1 MSDISEQNKNLADSE
16 LDEYGVWVKNQPQTA
31 PEEEI
36 PISDDEEKL
45 DSALPG
51 FSFLDNL
58 DTSETPVKAEDAP
71 DGEISLD
78 EFITDGFSD
87 GSAEDK
93 PAEEITQAAES
104 EKPQESV
111 PVAEEKEDELPDGE
125 IDLDSFMGSSD
136 SPAGDSSE
144 ESHSSG
150 TQDVDLSEF
159 GLDGDIPLDAF
170 MDMPSENAPEKNDTV
185 EDSEP
190 LEIDL
195 SFSDEPVAQTEEDVQ
210 EETVF
215 DDFAGTELAGQTED
229 SPKEEET
236 EDFDALFDS
245 IVDETPEQTESV
257 PVVPE
262 VSSDFSDDTQT
273 VDLSEFGLDDDDSNQ
288 NPVLGNEKEK
298 VSEGPVDYVMNV
310 DIDDS
315 DGTEKDTQSAAASVE
330 TDDEDDNVIIEMDET
345 AESVG
350 DKKNDEDFGAPD
362 SDFDI
367 DSILNSVQDEGGN
380 TVDLSS
386 AADTS
391 SKTEDA
397 PEDKFALPAEETAVS
412 EDGLAIPEEPA
423 VVEDDFTLPV
433 EEPVAGADEFALP
446 EADSDSTE
454 EEPAVSED
462 ELAIPEE
469 PAVVEDDF
477 TLPEEETSINE
488 DEIVLP
494 EEENSAGEEE
504 SEVTEEEPV
513 LDEEDNAFKIDD
525 FASGEE
531 ESALKDKDTASGNES
546 VDIDDFMMGEGFTDG
561 GFGVTGPYDEEGN
574 QIHPIPTD
582 DDEEDAVVAAED
594 SDEPQLAD
602 ASVQAEEYEVTAD
615 DTAVAEENAES
626 AVEEYEESEE
636 TPAEE
641 SVAEPDE
648 TVPEETYS
656 VFEKKE
662 DDVTEDKLN
671 TMEPVED
678 INGTAILKQIS
689 AELANLRNEISSLKT
704 EFEDLKKNP
713 PKAEVA
719 EPEQSVGTETAVPE
733 ENAEQVAEVSD
744 TVSSDGGFFSESDED
759 DTIAL
764 SGDELNNILTSAQF
778 TAENIEPQNPNLD
791 EPVDFGGKEL
801 EEPVF
806 DETEPE
812 QEKTEENI
820 PDEISVPKADDIL
833 VESSATDMMDAPVRT
848 DETVSAE
855 PQDFSAEPEEVESIE
870 ETEPVEEAESA
881 EEPEVISEDIPE
893 AQETAYSSAEE
904 TVEEETVE
912 EETVEEETEQ
922 QPQETGLESLS
933 KPIDVFKED
942 DEVLEKGIGE
952 EPVDEVFS
960 NWQSKDETPDTE
972 EVPETE
978 DVADKEE
985 IPAPV
990 AEEKNDDSSDIP
1002 SDMKQEIKSVLSYMD
1017 QLLENLPEEKIAEF
1031 ARSEQFETYKKLF
1044 AELGL
1049 S

>member
-45 DSALPG
+45 DSALPD

-93 PAEEITQAAES
+93 PAKEITQAAES

-111 PVAEEKEDELPDGE
+111 PVAEKKEDELPDGE

-136 SPAGDSSE
+136 SPAGDSSK

-170 MDMPSENAPEKNDTV
+170 MDMPSESAPEKNDTV

-190 LEIDL
+190 LDIDL
-195 SFSDEPVAQTEEDVQ
+195 SFSDEPAAQTEEDVQ
-210 EETVF
+210 KETVF
-215 DDFAGTELAGQTED
+215 DDFAGTELAGQTKD

-245 IVDETPEQTESV
+245 IVDETPEQKERV

-262 VSSDFSDDTQT
+262 ASSDFSDDTQT

-310 DIDDS
+310 DTDDS

-345 AESVG
+345 AKPAG

-362 SDFDI
+362 NDFDI

-386 AADTS
+386 VADTS

-412 EDGLAIPEEPA
+412 A
-423 VVEDDFTLPV
+423 DDFTLPV
-433 EEPVAGADEFALP
+433 EEPAAGADEFTLP
-446 EADSDSTE
+446 EADANATE

-469 PAVVEDDF
+469 PAVVEDNF
-477 TLPEEETSINE
+477 TLPEEETSVNE

-494 EEENSAGEEE
+494 KEENSAGEKE
-504 SEVTEEEPV
+504 SEVTKEEPV
-513 LDEEDNAFKIDD
+513 LDDEK
-525 FASGEE
+525 
-531 ESALKDKDTASGNES
+531 ESALKDENTASGNES
-546 VDIDDFMMGEGFTDG
+546 VDIDDFMNGEGFTDG

-582 DDEEDAVVAAED
+582 DDEEDVAAED

-602 ASVQAEEYEVTAD
+602 ASVLAEEYEITAD
-615 DTAVAEENAES
+615 DTAVAKENAES
-626 AVEEYEESEE
+626 AVEESEE
-636 TPAEE
+636 TSAEE
-641 SVAEPDE
+641 SAESTENAKYSVEENDSKTQE

-678 INGTAILKQIS
+678 ISGAAILKQIS

-719 EPEQSVGTETAVPE
+719 EVEQSVGTETAVPE

-778 TAENIEPQNPNLD
+778 TAENIEPQNPDLD

-806 DETEPE
+806 DETKPE
-812 QEKTEENI
+812 QEETEENI

-833 VESSATDMMDAPVRT
+833 VESSATDIMDAPVRT
-848 DETVSAE
+848 DETVVTE
-855 PQDFSAEPEEVESIE
+855 PQDFSAEPEKVESAE
-870 ETEPVEEAESA
+870 EAEPVEEAGSA
-881 EEPEVISEDIPE
+881 EKPEVISEDIPE

-904 TVEEETVE
+904 TVEK
-912 EETVEEETEQ
+912 ETEQ

-952 EPVDEVFS
+952 EPVGEVFS

-972 EVPETE
+972 DIPETE
-978 DVADKEE
+978 DVADKKE
-985 IPAPV
+985 IPAPA

>member
-31 PEEEI
+31 PKEEI

-45 DSALPG
+45 DSALPD

-58 DTSETPVKAEDAP
+58 DTSEPPVKAEDAP

-93 PAEEITQAAES
+93 PAKEITQAAES

-111 PVAEEKEDELPDGE
+111 PVAEKKEDELPDGE

-136 SPAGDSSE
+136 SPAGDSSK

-170 MDMPSENAPEKNDTV
+170 MDMPSESAPEKNDTV

-190 LEIDL
+190 LDIDL
-195 SFSDEPVAQTEEDVQ
+195 SFSDEPAAQTEEDVQ
-210 EETVF
+210 KETVF
-215 DDFAGTELAGQTED
+215 DDFAGTELAGQTKD

-236 EDFDALFDS
+236 EDFDALFDN
-245 IVDETPEQTESV
+245 IVDETPEQKESV

-262 VSSDFSDDTQT
+262 ASSDFSNDTQT

-310 DIDDS
+310 DTDDS

-345 AESVG
+345 AKPAG

-362 SDFDI
+362 NDFDI

-412 EDGLAIPEEPA
+412 A
-423 VVEDDFTLPV
+423 DDFTLPV
-433 EEPVAGADEFALP
+433 EEPAAGADEFTLP
-446 EADSDSTE
+446 EADANATE

-469 PAVVEDDF
+469 PAVVEDNF
-477 TLPEEETSINE
+477 TLPEEETSVNE

-494 EEENSAGEEE
+494 KEENSAGEEE

-513 LDEEDNAFKIDD
+513 LDEADNAFKIDD
-525 FASGEE
+525 FAPGEK
-531 ESALKDKDTASGNES
+531 ESALKDEDTASGNES
-546 VDIDDFMMGEGFTDG
+546 VDIDDFMNGEGFTDG

-582 DDEEDAVVAAED
+582 DDEEDVAAED

-602 ASVQAEEYEVTAD
+602 ASVLAEEYEITAD
-615 DTAVAEENAES
+615 DTAVAKENAES
-626 AVEEYEESEE
+626 AVEESEE

-641 SVAEPDE
+641 SAAEPDE

-678 INGTAILKQIS
+678 INGAAILKQIS

-719 EPEQSVGTETAVPE
+719 EVEQPVGTETAVPE

-778 TAENIEPQNPNLD
+778 TAENIEPQNPDLD

-812 QEKTEENI
+812 QEETEENI

-848 DETVSAE
+848 DETVTTE
-855 PQDFSAEPEEVESIE
+855 PQNFSAEPEEVESAE
-870 ETEPVEEAESA
+870 KAELVEEAESA
-881 EEPEVISEDIPE
+881 EKPEVISEDIPE

-904 TVEEETVE
+904 TVEK
-912 EETVEEETEQ
+912 ETEQ

-952 EPVDEVFS
+952 EPVGEVFS

-972 EVPETE
+972 DVPETE
-978 DVADKEE
+978 DVADKKE
-985 IPAPV
+985 IPAPA

>member
-45 DSALPG
+45 DSALPD

-93 PAEEITQAAES
+93 PAKEITQAAES

-111 PVAEEKEDELPDGE
+111 PVAEKKEDELPDGE

-136 SPAGDSSE
+136 SPAGDSSK

-170 MDMPSENAPEKNDTV
+170 MDMPSESAPEKNDTV

-190 LEIDL
+190 LDIDL
-195 SFSDEPVAQTEEDVQ
+195 SFSDEPAAQTEEDAQ

-215 DDFAGTELAGQTED
+215 DDFAGTELAGQTKD

-236 EDFDALFDS
+236 EDFDALFDN
-245 IVDETPEQTESV
+245 IVDETPEQKESV

-262 VSSDFSDDTQT
+262 ASSDFSDDTQT

-310 DIDDS
+310 DTDDS

-330 TDDEDDNVIIEMDET
+330 TDDEDDNVTIEMDET
-345 AESVG
+345 AKPAG

-362 SDFDI
+362 NDFDI

-391 SKTEDA
+391 SKTENA

-412 EDGLAIPEEPA
+412 
-423 VVEDDFTLPV
+423 
-433 EEPVAGADEFALP
+433 ADEFTLP
-446 EADSDSTE
+446 EADANATE
-454 EEPAVSED
+454 EEPAVSKD

-469 PAVVEDDF
+469 PAVVEDNF
-477 TLPEEETSINE
+477 TLPEEETSVNE

-513 LDEEDNAFKIDD
+513 LDEADNAFKIDD
-525 FASGEE
+525 FAPGEK
-531 ESALKDKDTASGNES
+531 ESALKDEDTASGNES
-546 VDIDDFMMGEGFTDG
+546 VDIDDFMNGEGFTDG

-582 DDEEDAVVAAED
+582 DDEEDVAAED

-602 ASVQAEEYEVTAD
+602 ASVLAEEYEITAD
-615 DTAVAEENAES
+615 DTAVAKENAES
-626 AVEEYEESEE
+626 AVEESEE
-636 TPAEE
+636 THAEE
-641 SVAEPDE
+641 SAESTENTKYSVEENDSETQE

-678 INGTAILKQIS
+678 INGAAILKQIS

-719 EPEQSVGTETAVPE
+719 EVEQPVGTETAVPE

-778 TAENIEPQNPNLD
+778 TAENIEPQNPDLD

-812 QEKTEENI
+812 QEETEENI

-848 DETVSAE
+848 DETVVTE
-855 PQDFSAEPEEVESIE
+855 PQDFSAEPEKVESAE
-870 ETEPVEEAESA
+870 EAEPVEEAGSA
-881 EEPEVISEDIPE
+881 EKPEVISEDIPE
-893 AQETAYSSAEE
+893 AQETAYSSAED
-904 TVEEETVE
+904 TVEK
-912 EETVEEETEQ
+912 ETEQ

-952 EPVDEVFS
+952 EPVGEVFS
-960 NWQSKDETPDTE
+960 NWQSKDETP
-972 EVPETE
+972 ETE
-978 DVADKEE
+978 DVPETKDVADKKE
-985 IPAPV
+985 IPAPA

>member
-45 DSALPG
+45 DSALPD

-58 DTSETPVKAEDAP
+58 DTSEPPVKAEDAP

-111 PVAEEKEDELPDGE
+111 PVAEKKEDELPDGE

-136 SPAGDSSE
+136 SPAGDSSK

-170 MDMPSENAPEKNDTV
+170 MDMPSESAPEKNDTV

-190 LEIDL
+190 LDIDL
-195 SFSDEPVAQTEEDVQ
+195 SFSDEPAAQTEEDAQ

-215 DDFAGTELAGQTED
+215 DDFAGTELAGQTKD

-245 IVDETPEQTESV
+245 IVDETPEQKESV

-262 VSSDFSDDTQT
+262 ASSDFSDDTQT

-310 DIDDS
+310 DTDDS

-345 AESVG
+345 AKPAG

-362 SDFDI
+362 NDFDI

-397 PEDKFALPAEETAVS
+397 PEDKFALSAEETAVRADDFTLPVEEPAAGADEFTLPEADANATEEEPAVS
-412 EDGLAIPEEPA
+412 EDKLAIPEEPA
-423 VVEDDFTLPV
+423 VVEDN
-433 EEPVAGADEFALP
+433 
-446 EADSDSTE
+446 
-454 EEPAVSED
+454 
-462 ELAIPEE
+462 
-469 PAVVEDDF
+469 F
-477 TLPEEETSINE
+477 TLPEEETSVNE

-494 EEENSAGEEE
+494 KEENSAGEEE

-525 FASGEE
+525 FAPGEK
-531 ESALKDKDTASGNES
+531 ESALKDEDTASGNES
-546 VDIDDFMMGEGFTDG
+546 VDIDDFMNGEGFTDG

-582 DDEEDAVVAAED
+582 DDEEDAVIAAED

-602 ASVQAEEYEVTAD
+602 ASVLAEEYEITAD
-615 DTAVAEENAES
+615 DTAVAKENAES
-626 AVEEYEESEE
+626 AVEESEE

-641 SVAEPDE
+641 SAAEPDE

-678 INGTAILKQIS
+678 ISGAAILKQIS

-704 EFEDLKKNP
+704 EFEDLKKNT
-713 PKAEVA
+713 PKTEVA
-719 EPEQSVGTETAVPE
+719 EVEQPVGTETAVPE
-733 ENAEQVAEVSD
+733 ENAEQVAKVSD

-778 TAENIEPQNPNLD
+778 TAENIEPQNPDLD

-812 QEKTEENI
+812 QEETEENI

-848 DETVSAE
+848 DETVTTE
-855 PQDFSAEPEEVESIE
+855 PQDFSAEPEEVES
-870 ETEPVEEAESA
+870 AEK
-881 EEPEVISEDIPE
+881 PEVISEDIPE

-904 TVEEETVE
+904 TVEK
-912 EETVEEETEQ
+912 ETEQ

-952 EPVDEVFS
+952 EPVGEVFS

-972 EVPETE
+972 DIPETE

-985 IPAPV
+985 NPAPA
-990 AEEKNDDSSDIP
+990 AEEKNDNSSDIP

>member
-45 DSALPG
+45 DSALPD

-58 DTSETPVKAEDAP
+58 DTSEPPVKAEDAP

-111 PVAEEKEDELPDGE
+111 PVAEKKEDELPDGE

-136 SPAGDSSE
+136 SPAGDSSK

-170 MDMPSENAPEKNDTV
+170 MDMPSESAPEKNDTV

-190 LEIDL
+190 LDIDL
-195 SFSDEPVAQTEEDVQ
+195 SFSDEPAAQTEEDAQ

-215 DDFAGTELAGQTED
+215 DDFAGTELAGQTKD

-245 IVDETPEQTESV
+245 IVDETPEQKESV

-262 VSSDFSDDTQT
+262 ASSDFSDDTQT

-310 DIDDS
+310 DTDDS

-345 AESVG
+345 AKPAG

-362 SDFDI
+362 NDFDI

-397 PEDKFALPAEETAVS
+397 PEDKFALSAEETAVS
-412 EDGLAIPEEPA
+412 A
-423 VVEDDFTLPV
+423 DDFTLPV
-433 EEPVAGADEFALP
+433 EEPAAGADEFALP
-446 EADSDSTE
+446 EPDSDSTE
-454 EEPAVSED
+454 KEPAVSED

-469 PAVVEDDF
+469 PAVVEDNF
-477 TLPEEETSINE
+477 TLPEEETSVNE

-494 EEENSAGEEE
+494 KEENSAGEEE

-525 FASGEE
+525 FAPGEKE
-531 ESALKDKDTASGNES
+531 NALKDEDTASGNES
-546 VDIDDFMMGEGFTDG
+546 VDIDDFMNGEGFTDG

-582 DDEEDAVVAAED
+582 DDEEDVAAED

-602 ASVQAEEYEVTAD
+602 ASVLAEEYEITAD
-615 DTAVAEENAES
+615 DTAVAKENAES
-626 AVEEYEESEE
+626 AVEES
-636 TPAEE
+636 
-641 SVAEPDE
+641 
-648 TVPEETYS
+648 EETYS

-678 INGTAILKQIS
+678 ISGAAILKQIS

-719 EPEQSVGTETAVPE
+719 EVEQPVGTETAVPE

-778 TAENIEPQNPNLD
+778 TAENIEPQNPDLD

-812 QEKTEENI
+812 QEETEENI

-848 DETVSAE
+848 DETVATE

-904 TVEEETVE
+904 TVEK
-912 EETVEEETEQ
+912 ETEQ

-952 EPVDEVFS
+952 EPVGEVFS

-972 EVPETE
+972 DIPETE
-978 DVADKEE
+978 DVADKKE
-985 IPAPV
+985 IPAPA

>member
-31 PEEEI
+31 PKEEV

-45 DSALPG
+45 DSALPD

-136 SPAGDSSE
+136 SPAGDSSK

-170 MDMPSENAPEKNDTV
+170 MDMPSESAPEKNDTV

-190 LEIDL
+190 LDIDL
-195 SFSDEPVAQTEEDVQ
+195 SFSDEPAAQTEEDAQ

-215 DDFAGTELAGQTED
+215 DDFAGTELAGQTKD

-245 IVDETPEQTESV
+245 IVDETPEQKESV

-262 VSSDFSDDTQT
+262 ASSDFSDDTQT

-310 DIDDS
+310 DTDDS

-345 AESVG
+345 AKPAG

-362 SDFDI
+362 NDFDI

-397 PEDKFALPAEETAVS
+397 PEDKFALSAEETAVS
-412 EDGLAIPEEPA
+412 A
-423 VVEDDFTLPV
+423 DDFTLPV
-433 EEPVAGADEFALP
+433 EEPAAGADEFALP
-446 EADSDSTE
+446 EPDSDSTE
-454 EEPAVSED
+454 KEPAVSKD

-469 PAVVEDDF
+469 PAVVEDNF
-477 TLPEEETSINE
+477 TLPEEETSVNE

-494 EEENSAGEEE
+494 KEENSAGEEE

-525 FASGEE
+525 FAPGEKE
-531 ESALKDKDTASGNES
+531 NALKDEDTASGNES
-546 VDIDDFMMGEGFTDG
+546 VDIDDFMNGEGFTDG

-582 DDEEDAVVAAED
+582 DDEEDVAAED

-602 ASVQAEEYEVTAD
+602 ASVLAEEYEITAD
-615 DTAVAEENAES
+615 DTAVAKENAES
-626 AVEEYEESEE
+626 AVEES
-636 TPAEE
+636 
-641 SVAEPDE
+641 
-648 TVPEETYS
+648 EETYS
-656 VFEKKE
+656 VFENKE

-678 INGTAILKQIS
+678 INGAAILKQIS

-719 EPEQSVGTETAVPE
+719 EVEQPVGTETAVPE

-778 TAENIEPQNPNLD
+778 TAENIEPQNPDLD

-812 QEKTEENI
+812 QEETEENI

-848 DETVSAE
+848 DETVATE

-904 TVEEETVE
+904 TVEK
-912 EETVEEETEQ
+912 ETEQ

-952 EPVDEVFS
+952 EPVGEVFS

-972 EVPETE
+972 DIPETE
-978 DVADKEE
+978 DVADKKE
-985 IPAPV
+985 IPAPA

>member
-45 DSALPG
+45 DSALPD

-58 DTSETPVKAEDAP
+58 DTSEPPVKAEDAP

-111 PVAEEKEDELPDGE
+111 PVAEKKEDELPDGE

-136 SPAGDSSE
+136 SPAGDSSK

-170 MDMPSENAPEKNDTV
+170 MDMPSESAPEKNDTV

-190 LEIDL
+190 LDIDL
-195 SFSDEPVAQTEEDVQ
+195 SFSDEPAAQTEEDAQ

-215 DDFAGTELAGQTED
+215 DDFAGTELAGQTKD

-245 IVDETPEQTESV
+245 IVDETPEQKESV

-262 VSSDFSDDTQT
+262 ASSDFSDDTQT

-310 DIDDS
+310 DTDDS

-345 AESVG
+345 AKPAG

-362 SDFDI
+362 NDFDI

-391 SKTEDA
+391 SKTENA

-412 EDGLAIPEEPA
+412 ADDFTLPVEEPAAGADEFTLPEADTNATEEEPAVSEDKLAIPEEPA
-423 VVEDDFTLPV
+423 VVEDN
-433 EEPVAGADEFALP
+433 
-446 EADSDSTE
+446 
-454 EEPAVSED
+454 
-462 ELAIPEE
+462 
-469 PAVVEDDF
+469 F
-477 TLPEEETSINE
+477 TLPEEETSVNE

-494 EEENSAGEEE
+494 KEENSAGEEE

-525 FASGEE
+525 FAPGEK
-531 ESALKDKDTASGNES
+531 ESALKDEDTASGNES
-546 VDIDDFMMGEGFTDG
+546 VDIDDFMNGEGFTDG

-582 DDEEDAVVAAED
+582 DDEEDVAAED

-602 ASVQAEEYEVTAD
+602 ASVLAEEYEITAD
-615 DTAVAEENAES
+615 DTAVAKENAES
-626 AVEEYEESEE
+626 AVEES
-636 TPAEE
+636 
-641 SVAEPDE
+641 
-648 TVPEETYS
+648 EETYS

-678 INGTAILKQIS
+678 INGAAILKQIS

-719 EPEQSVGTETAVPE
+719 EVEQPVGTETAVPE

-778 TAENIEPQNPNLD
+778 TAENIEPQNPDLD

-812 QEKTEENI
+812 QEETEENI

-848 DETVSAE
+848 DETVATE

-904 TVEEETVE
+904 TVEK
-912 EETVEEETEQ
+912 ETEQ

-952 EPVDEVFS
+952 EPVGEVFS

-972 EVPETE
+972 DIPETE
-978 DVADKEE
+978 DVADKKE
-985 IPAPV
+985 IPAPA

>member
-45 DSALPG
+45 DSALPD

-58 DTSETPVKAEDAP
+58 DTSEPPVKAEDAP

-111 PVAEEKEDELPDGE
+111 PVAEKKEDELPDGE

-136 SPAGDSSE
+136 SPAGDSSK

-170 MDMPSENAPEKNDTV
+170 MDMPSESAPEKNDTV

-190 LEIDL
+190 LDIDL
-195 SFSDEPVAQTEEDVQ
+195 SFSDEPAAQTEEDAQ

-215 DDFAGTELAGQTED
+215 DDFAGTELAGQTKD

-245 IVDETPEQTESV
+245 IVDETPEQKESV

-262 VSSDFSDDTQT
+262 ASSDFSDDTQT

-310 DIDDS
+310 DTDDS

-345 AESVG
+345 AKPAG

-362 SDFDI
+362 NDFDI

-397 PEDKFALPAEETAVS
+397 PEDKFALSAEETAVS
-412 EDGLAIPEEPA
+412 A
-423 VVEDDFTLPV
+423 DDFTLPV
-433 EEPVAGADEFALP
+433 EEPAAGADEFALP
-446 EADSDSTE
+446 EPDSDSTE
-454 EEPAVSED
+454 KEPAVSKD

-469 PAVVEDDF
+469 PAVVEDNF
-477 TLPEEETSINE
+477 TLPEEETSVNE

-494 EEENSAGEEE
+494 KEENSAGEEE
-504 SEVTEEEPV
+504 SEVTEKEPV

-525 FASGEE
+525 FAPGEKE
-531 ESALKDKDTASGNES
+531 NALKDEDTASGNES
-546 VDIDDFMMGEGFTDG
+546 VDIDDFMNGEGFTDG

-582 DDEEDAVVAAED
+582 DDEEDVAAED

-602 ASVQAEEYEVTAD
+602 ASVLAEEYEITAD
-615 DTAVAEENAES
+615 DTAVAKENAES
-626 AVEEYEESEE
+626 AVEESEE

-641 SVAEPDE
+641 SAESTENTKYSVEENDSETQE

-678 INGTAILKQIS
+678 INGAAILKQIS

-719 EPEQSVGTETAVPE
+719 EVEQPVGTETAVPE

-778 TAENIEPQNPNLD
+778 TAENIEPQNPDLD

-812 QEKTEENI
+812 QEETEENI

-848 DETVSAE
+848 DETVATE

-904 TVEEETVE
+904 TVEK
-912 EETVEEETEQ
+912 ETEQ

-952 EPVDEVFS
+952 EPVGEVFS

-972 EVPETE
+972 DIPETE
-978 DVADKEE
+978 DVADKKE
-985 IPAPV
+985 IPAPA

>member
-31 PEEEI
+31 PEEEV

-45 DSALPG
+45 DSALPD

-104 EKPQESV
+104 KKPQESV

-144 ESHSSG
+144 KSHSFG

-170 MDMPSENAPEKNDTV
+170 VDMPSESAPEKNDTV

-190 LEIDL
+190 LDIDL
-195 SFSDEPVAQTEEDVQ
+195 SFSDEPVAQTEEDAQ

-229 SPKEEET
+229 SPKKEET
-236 EDFDALFDS
+236 EDFDALFDN
-245 IVDETPEQTESV
+245 IVDETPEQKESV

-262 VSSDFSDDTQT
+262 ASSDFSDDTQT

-310 DIDDS
+310 DTDDS

-330 TDDEDDNVIIEMDET
+330 TDDEDDNVTIKMDET
-345 AESVG
+345 SEPAG

-362 SDFDI
+362 NDFDI

-391 SKTEDA
+391 SKTEEA
-397 PEDKFALPAEETAVS
+397 PEDKFALAAEETAVS
-412 EDGLAIPEEPA
+412 A
-423 VVEDDFTLPV
+423 DDFTLPV
-433 EEPVAGADEFALP
+433 EEPAAGADEFTLP

-454 EEPAVSED
+454 KEPAVSED
-462 ELAIPEE
+462 EPAIPEE

-477 TLPEEETSINE
+477 TLPEEETSVNE

-494 EEENSAGEEE
+494 EEENSAGEKE
-504 SEVTEEEPV
+504 SEVIEEEPV
-513 LDEEDNAFKIDD
+513 LDEEDNTFKIDD

-531 ESALKDKDTASGNES
+531 ESALKNEDTASGSES

-602 ASVQAEEYEVTAD
+602 ASVQAEAYEVTAD
-615 DTAVAEENAES
+615 DTVVAEENAES
-626 AVEEYEESEE
+626 AVEESEE

-641 SVAEPDE
+641 SAESTENAKYSVEENDSETQE

-678 INGTAILKQIS
+678 ISGAAILKQIS

-733 ENAEQVAEVSD
+733 ENAEQAAEVSD

-778 TAENIEPQNPNLD
+778 TAENIEPQNPDLD

-812 QEKTEENI
+812 QEETEENI

-848 DETVSAE
+848 DETVAAE

-904 TVEEETVE
+904 TVEEET
-912 EETVEEETEQ
+912 EQ

-952 EPVDEVFS
+952 EPAGEVFS
-960 NWQSKDETPDTE
+960 NWQSKDETPETE
-972 EVPETE
+972 EVSETE

-985 IPAPV
+985 IPAPA
-990 AEEKNDDSSDIP
+990 AEEKNEDSSDIP

>member
-31 PEEEI
+31 PKEEI

-45 DSALPG
+45 DSALPD

-58 DTSETPVKAEDAP
+58 DTSEPPVKAEDAP

-93 PAEEITQAAES
+93 PAKEITQAAES

-111 PVAEEKEDELPDGE
+111 PVAEKKEDELPDGE

-136 SPAGDSSE
+136 SPAGDSSK

-170 MDMPSENAPEKNDTV
+170 MDMPSESAPEKNDTV

-190 LEIDL
+190 LDIDL
-195 SFSDEPVAQTEEDVQ
+195 SFSDEPAAQTEEDVQ
-210 EETVF
+210 KETVF
-215 DDFAGTELAGQTED
+215 DDFAGTELAGQTKD

-236 EDFDALFDS
+236 EDFDALFDN
-245 IVDETPEQTESV
+245 IVDETPEQKESV

-262 VSSDFSDDTQT
+262 ASSDFSNDTQT

-310 DIDDS
+310 DTDDS

-345 AESVG
+345 AKPAG

-362 SDFDI
+362 NDFDI

-412 EDGLAIPEEPA
+412 A
-423 VVEDDFTLPV
+423 DDFTLPV
-433 EEPVAGADEFALP
+433 EEPAAGADEFTLP
-446 EADSDSTE
+446 EADANATE

-469 PAVVEDDF
+469 PAVVEDNF
-477 TLPEEETSINE
+477 TLPEEETSVNE

-494 EEENSAGEEE
+494 KEENSAGEEE

-513 LDEEDNAFKIDD
+513 LDEADNAFKIDD
-525 FASGEE
+525 FAPGEK
-531 ESALKDKDTASGNES
+531 ESALKDEDTASGNES
-546 VDIDDFMMGEGFTDG
+546 VDIDDFMNGEGFTDG

-582 DDEEDAVVAAED
+582 DDEEDVAAED

-602 ASVQAEEYEVTAD
+602 ASVLAEEYEITAD
-615 DTAVAEENAES
+615 DTAVAKENAES
-626 AVEEYEESEE
+626 AVEESEE

-641 SVAEPDE
+641 SAAEPDE

-678 INGTAILKQIS
+678 INGAAILKQIS

-719 EPEQSVGTETAVPE
+719 EVEQPVGTETAVPE

-778 TAENIEPQNPNLD
+778 TAENIEPQNPDLD

-812 QEKTEENI
+812 QEETEENI

-833 VESSATDMMDAPVRT
+833 VVSSATDMMDAPVRT
-848 DETVSAE
+848 DETVTTE
-855 PQDFSAEPEEVESIE
+855 PQNFSAEPEEVESAE
-870 ETEPVEEAESA
+870 KAELVEEAESA
-881 EEPEVISEDIPE
+881 EKPEVISEDIPE

-904 TVEEETVE
+904 TVEK
-912 EETVEEETEQ
+912 ETEQ

-952 EPVDEVFS
+952 EPVGEVFS

-972 EVPETE
+972 DVPETE
-978 DVADKEE
+978 DVADKKE
-985 IPAPV
+985 IPAPA